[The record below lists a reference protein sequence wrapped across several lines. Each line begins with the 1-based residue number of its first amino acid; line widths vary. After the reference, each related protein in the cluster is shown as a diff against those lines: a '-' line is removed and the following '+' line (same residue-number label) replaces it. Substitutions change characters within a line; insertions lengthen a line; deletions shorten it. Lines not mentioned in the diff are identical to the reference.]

1 MTLTLPPINIP
12 SGSEK
17 DALNLIQSVTQL
29 MRFASDGAVTADTGK
44 RAVAVSIEHS
54 LTEAA
59 AQLEASL
66 PA

>member
-1 MTLTLPPINIP
+1 MTITLPPINIP
-12 SGSEK
+12 AGAER
-17 DALNLIQSVTQL
+17 DALNLIQSVANLFQ
-29 MRFASDGAVTADTGK
+29 FSSDAAVNPDTGK